1 MDAWRPGL
9 WPPFLAS
16 VSSSHAQQTIR
27 VGWTIPAEESKYWMM
42 RRPAEFP
49 DLGKTYNIEWTQF
62 QGTAPM
68 TQALAAGALDCATQA
83 PLSLANGVV
92 GGNLKA
98 YIVAQH
104 VFEKPG
110 GFSVYWAVKDDS
122 PIKTIADLKGKT
134 IGISVIGGG
143 TQGPFTMLLK
153 QNGVD
158 PAKDI
163 KLVEVGFAVSE
174 DALRQGRV
182 DAVNMNQPFAARAEA
197 KGGTRKLF
205 SLSEAMP
212 NIVHILEACRADFV
226 DKNPELVKAYVRD
239 ITSGMKKALA
249 NREETLKVV
258 SEVLKAPIPVLDTY
272 LLKDNDFGR
281 DPGAAPNFEAI
292 QKMLDI
298 YAADGHAAEDGRR
311 AVQAPDHRRAA
322 AIARSEAVST
332 GLCDRRRALRYPAY
346 GACERDFAHEKMAI
360 PRDDRWPR
368 SCAPPR
374 LHARDGARRRGD
386 RQADDRRGQHEGR
399 ADALQ
404 HDPRFP
410 GRCRQG
416 RDRGGRRH
424 AAGIRHHFG
433 LRRHQHE
440 P

>member
-1 MDAWRPGL
+1 MKRLNSKWFMAAAIAACALGSIG
-9 WPPFLAS
+9 AA
-16 VSSSHAQQTIR
+16 HAQQTIR

-49 DLGKTYNIEWTQF
+49 NLGKTYNIEWTQF
-62 QGTAPM
+62 QGTSPM

-104 VFEKPG
+104 VYEKPG
-110 GFSVYWAVKDDS
+110 GFSVYWAVMEDS
-122 PIKTIADLKGKT
+122 PIKKIADLKGKT
-134 IGISVIGGG
+134 VGISVIGGG
-143 TQGPFTMLLK
+143 TQGPFELLLK
-153 QNGVD
+153 KNGVD
-158 PAKDI
+158 PKTDI
-163 KLVEVGFAVSE
+163 KLVETSFSISE

-205 SLSEAMP
+205 SLSEEMP

-239 ITSGMKKALA
+239 ITAGMKKALA

-258 SEVLKAPIPVLDTY
+258 SEQLKAPIPVLDTY

-298 YAADGHAAEDGRR
+298 YAATGMLPKLDVAQFKHPTI
-311 AVQAPDHRRAA
+311 VAP
-322 AIARSEAVST
+322 
-332 GLCDRRRALRYPAY
+332 
-346 GACERDFAHEKMAI
+346 
-360 PRDDRWPR
+360 
-368 SCAPPR
+368 
-374 LHARDGARRRGD
+374 
-386 RQADDRRGQHEGR
+386 
-399 ADALQ
+399 LQ
-404 HDPRFP
+404 
-410 GRCRQG
+410 
-416 RDRGGRRH
+416 
-424 AAGIRHHFG
+424 
-433 LRRHQHE
+433 
-440 P
+440 

>member
-1 MDAWRPGL
+1 MML
-9 WPPFLAS
+9 
-16 VSSSHAQQTIR
+16 VSSKWIVAAGALAAVLAGVGATQAQTTIR

-49 DLGKTYNIEWTQF
+49 SLGKDYKVEWTQF

-83 PLSLANGVV
+83 VLSLSNGVV
-92 GGNLKA
+92 GGGLKA

-134 IGISVIGGG
+134 VGISVIGGG
-143 TQGPFTMLLK
+143 TQGPFNMLLK
-153 QNGVD
+153 KNGID

-205 SLSEAMP
+205 ALSEAMP
-212 NIVHILEACRADFV
+212 NIVHILEACRAEFV
-226 DKNPELVKAYVRD
+226 DKNPEAVKAYVRD
-239 ITSGMKKALA
+239 ITAGMKKVLA

-258 SEVLKAPIPVLDTY
+258 SEQLKAPIPVLETY

-281 DPGAAPNFEAI
+281 DPGAAPNFPAM

-298 YAADGHAAEDGRR
+298 YAETGMLPKLDVMQFKHPTI
-311 AVQAPDHRRAA
+311 VAP
-322 AIARSEAVST
+322 
-332 GLCDRRRALRYPAY
+332 
-346 GACERDFAHEKMAI
+346 
-360 PRDDRWPR
+360 
-368 SCAPPR
+368 
-374 LHARDGARRRGD
+374 
-386 RQADDRRGQHEGR
+386 
-399 ADALQ
+399 LQ
-404 HDPRFP
+404 
-410 GRCRQG
+410 
-416 RDRGGRRH
+416 
-424 AAGIRHHFG
+424 
-433 LRRHQHE
+433 
-440 P
+440 

>member
-1 MDAWRPGL
+1 MMRYSSKWVLAAGAVAAV
-9 WPPFLAS
+9 LAS
-16 VSSSHAQQTIR
+16 VSASQAQQTIR

-49 DLGKTYNIEWTQF
+49 DIGKTYNIEWTQF

-92 GGNLKA
+92 GGGLKA

-104 VFEKPG
+104 VYEKPG

-143 TQGPFTMLLK
+143 TQGPLNILLK
-153 QNGVD
+153 QNGID

-197 KGGTRKLF
+197 KGGIRKLF
-205 SLSEAMP
+205 SLNQAMP

-226 DKNPELVKAYVRD
+226 DKNPELAKMYVRD
-239 ITSGMKKALA
+239 ITSAMKKALA

-258 SEVLKAPIPVLDTY
+258 SEVIKAPVAVLDTY

-281 DPGAAPNFEAI
+281 DPGAAPNFPAI

-298 YAADGHAAEDGRR
+298 YHEAGMLPKMDVAQFKGPIT
-311 AVQAPDHRRAA
+311 AP
-322 AIARSEAVST
+322 I
-332 GLCDRRRALRYPAY
+332 
-346 GACERDFAHEKMAI
+346 
-360 PRDDRWPR
+360 
-368 SCAPPR
+368 
-374 LHARDGARRRGD
+374 
-386 RQADDRRGQHEGR
+386 Q
-399 ADALQ
+399 
-404 HDPRFP
+404 
-410 GRCRQG
+410 
-416 RDRGGRRH
+416 
-424 AAGIRHHFG
+424 
-433 LRRHQHE
+433 
-440 P
+440 

>member
-1 MDAWRPGL
+1 MSPSDNAQMRMEELRMRGHAIRQLIVAGWALGAL
-9 WPPFLAS
+9 
-16 VSSSHAQQTIR
+16 VSATSAYAQQTIR
-27 VGWTIPAEESKYWMM
+27 VGWTIPAEEAKYWMM

-49 DLGKTYNIEWTQF
+49 DIGKAYKIEWVQF

-68 TQALAAGALDCATQA
+68 TQALAAGALDCATQGV
-83 PLSLANGVV
+83 LSLAQGAVS
-92 GGNLKA
+92 GNLKA

-110 GFSVYWAVKDDS
+110 GFSVYWAVMDNS

-134 IGISVIGGG
+134 VGISVIGGG
-143 TQGPFTMLLK
+143 TQGPFNLLLK

-197 KGGTRKLF
+197 KGGIRKLF
-205 SLSEAMP
+205 SLSQAMP

-239 ITSGMKKALA
+239 ITLGMKKALT

-258 SEVLKAPIPVLDTY
+258 SEVLKAPVPVLDTY

-281 DPGAAPNFEAI
+281 DPGAAPNFPAI

-298 YAADGHAAEDGRR
+298 YAETGMLPKLVAAQFKHPTI
-311 AVQAPDHRRAA
+311 VAP
-322 AIARSEAVST
+322 
-332 GLCDRRRALRYPAY
+332 
-346 GACERDFAHEKMAI
+346 
-360 PRDDRWPR
+360 
-368 SCAPPR
+368 
-374 LHARDGARRRGD
+374 
-386 RQADDRRGQHEGR
+386 
-399 ADALQ
+399 LQ
-404 HDPRFP
+404 
-410 GRCRQG
+410 
-416 RDRGGRRH
+416 
-424 AAGIRHHFG
+424 
-433 LRRHQHE
+433 
-440 P
+440 

>member
-1 MDAWRPGL
+1 MKGL
-9 WPPFLAS
+9 WLKTRGACAFWEETAGAGMMRLAS
-16 VSSSHAQQTIR
+16 KWILAAGTLGAVLASMGVARAQQTIH

-42 RRPAEFP
+42 RRPEQFP
-49 DLGKTYNIEWTQF
+49 DIGKTYKIEWTQF

-83 PLSLANGVV
+83 PLSLANGTV

-104 VFEKPG
+104 VFEKAG
-110 GFSVYWAVKDDS
+110 GFSVYWAVMDNS

-134 IGISVIGGG
+134 VGISVLGGG
-143 TQGPFTMLLK
+143 TQGPFNMLLK
-153 QNGVD
+153 QAGLD

-205 SLSEAMP
+205 SLSQAMP

-226 DKNPELVKAYVRD
+226 DKNPELVKSYVRD
-239 ITSGMKKALA
+239 ITLGMKKALA

-258 SEVLKAPIPVLDTY
+258 SEVLKAPVPVLDTY

-281 DPGAAPNFEAI
+281 DPGAAPNFPAI

-298 YAADGHAAEDGRR
+298 YAETGMLPKMDVAQFKHPTI
-311 AVQAPDHRRAA
+311 VAP
-322 AIARSEAVST
+322 
-332 GLCDRRRALRYPAY
+332 
-346 GACERDFAHEKMAI
+346 
-360 PRDDRWPR
+360 
-368 SCAPPR
+368 
-374 LHARDGARRRGD
+374 
-386 RQADDRRGQHEGR
+386 
-399 ADALQ
+399 LQ
-404 HDPRFP
+404 
-410 GRCRQG
+410 
-416 RDRGGRRH
+416 
-424 AAGIRHHFG
+424 
-433 LRRHQHE
+433 
-440 P
+440 